1 MVISGVDLDGLTA
14 ISLQHKLNKRN
25 KKKKID

>member
-25 KKKKID
+25 KKKKN